1 VAAVTRVLKYFA
13 YGSNLHPLRLNE
25 RAPSGRALGV
35 ARLAGYA
42 LRFHK
47 RGRDGSAKCSIEVV
61 NDGDSWV
68 AGVVY
73 EISTEDKAGLD
84 RAEGVGAGYH
94 SVELGVQSEREHHR
108 VHTYIADPGHV
119 DEILLP
125 FSWYKAYVLHGA
137 RFHGLP
143 PAYIEAIER
152 ITAVEDPERERALMH
167 FRVLDQLER

>member
-1 VAAVTRVLKYFA
+1 VAAVSRILKYFA
-13 YGSNLHPLRLNE
+13 YGSNLHPLRLGK

-35 ARLAGYA
+35 AHLEGYA

-47 RGRDGSAKCSIEVV
+47 RGKDGSAKCGIELTSDRNARVV
-61 NDGDSWV
+61 
-68 AGVVY
+68 GVVY
-73 EISTEDKAGLD
+73 EIATDDKARLD
-84 RAEGVGAGYH
+84 RAEGVGVGYH
-94 SVELGVQSEREHHR
+94 SVELAVRSEREHHR
-108 VHTYIADPGHV
+108 VHTYIADPGQV
-119 DEILLP
+119 DDTLLP

-152 ITAVEDPERERALMH
+152 IAAMEDPERERALMH